1 MKKITLLT
9 ASILALGT
17 AGFTAGSQVAHAD
30 VATPSAQSVGI
41 SARSNAGI
49 TIADTGKFESPIN
62 LSAYDH
68 ELNGLGMGF
77 QTGEVTINY
86 DSKALVSFGLGMTKH
101 FNLKLPKEFDA
112 ISTMNGGLNLRNAIT
127 ASYKL
132 PGATDYTDF
141 EPEDINTA
149 YAGQIDFRLSPTC
162 LVNLGSTTKIRIT
175 IDYGKIL
182 DGLKVPAGFD
192 YKSIIQDSKA
202 GGYIFRGVLTD
213 NECIQLWPDTAAE
226 GITNGI
232 EATLY
237 NGNGTVP
244 SNP

>member
-17 AGFTAGSQVAHAD
+17 AGFTVGSQVAHAD

-49 TIADTGKFESPIN
+49 TIADTGKFESPIT
-62 LSAYDH
+62 LSAYDN
-68 ELNGLGMGF
+68 ELNALGVGF
-77 QTGEVTINY
+77 QTGQVEMNY
-86 DSKALVSFGLGMTKH
+86 DSKALVSFGAGMTKH
-101 FNLKLPKEFDA
+101 FNLKLPKEFNI

-132 PGATDYTDF
+132 PGATDYTTIP
-141 EPEDINTA
+141 PEDINTA
-149 YAGQIDFRLSPTC
+149 YAGQVDFRLSPTH
-162 LVNLGSTTKIRIT
+162 LINWGSTTKIRIK
-175 IDYGKIL
+175 IDYSKIL
-182 DGLKVPAGFD
+182 DGLPAGTN
-192 YKSIIQDSKA
+192 YKKIINDSKS
-202 GGYIFRGVLTD
+202 GGYVFRGVLTD

-226 GITNGI
+226 GITDGI
-232 EATLY
+232 VAALY

-244 SNP
+244 FG